1 MSTFDQIG
9 MIAMRPQTAFRPMTR
24 RAGISA
30 FSVPA
35 TGTQGPAAAP
45 IAGLSDLLALQE
57 AGQAAVRD
65 REARRHGAAT
75 LKALASMQRAL
86 LGGEANDVLET
97 LSSLSRNAPEASD
110 PRLAAVQRALQVRVA
125 VELARGRAERLT

>member
-1 MSTFDQIG
+1 MK
-9 MIAMRPQTAFRPMTR
+9 R

-35 TGTQGPAAAP
+35 TGTQGLAAVP
-45 IAGLSDLLALQE
+45 IASLGDLLALQE

-86 LGGEANDVLET
+86 LGGAADGVLET

-125 VELARGRAERLT
+125 VELARGCTERLT